1 MKHRDKNAVAL
12 AMFAIAIIGTIS
24 MTFASLT
31 PVSAAGAKMPLQTLD
46 SRAAAIMTVT
56 SGKDIG
62 ERNICE
68 LDIGGC
74 LDNGEMPDND
84 ELFVEYANRLL
95 GISPHTIRASKNLAG
110 NSLTGSARKI
120 YDYLKQ
126 EITKVANGEQTSTT
140 FSVPVTQFME
150 KLEFSKTELDVSSED
165 ISARILQVSDTDIS
179 NIYYALLYD
188 CPYELYWHN
197 KKIEIQRPKLMDHG
211 ATVSIAAD
219 DALIFYFNV
228 DTGYAAEGAVS
239 YQVNPGKINAA
250 KIAAATADEIVRQAA
265 SKTDYDK
272 LAFYCRRI
280 CDLTSYNYSAAAKED
295 SNARD
300 PWQLIYVFDQ
310 DPNTSVVCEGY
321 AKAFQ
326 YLCDKTD
333 FEDDDIYSYLVSG
346 VMSDGGIAGG
356 HMWNMV
362 HMGSDGNYFV
372 DVTNCDTGT
381 VGEGN
386 GLFLVGYTY
395 GNVKNG
401 YRIQIQSGQT
411 IAYTY
416 AQNMPEIYSAEAL
429 SLQEGRCHNWEM
441 ISAVDATCTVPGQ
454 KIFRC
459 RDCGATKSEKT
470 AAAGHAYEASFS
482 WSDNMSGCIVTLT
495 CKNNSAHQ
503 KSAEATVTS
512 EITEPSTCVSKGTA
526 IYTATVS
533 IDGQTYQEQK
543 TEKNID
549 INSDNHIGGTE
560 IRNQKK
566 ATSKAAGYTGDTYC
580 KSCNAKIAE
589 GKGVTVDG
597 NFLDKIEL
605 ADIPAVITVE
615 SDAAGTVLR
624 AQAELSQMADSCN
637 KVTLSGNLVSQ
648 VTEAAGT
655 ENVTVTMT
663 VKDTE
668 GADQYKVIADVKDL
682 AVGNKLNIYQLDQK
696 TGEYIMVNA
705 KTYTVGSS
713 GNVTVAM
720 NQNSVFQL
728 IDAEQSAKIDRAISK
743 TVKVKKASASVQKG
757 KSTRI
762 RFSSRLNM
770 ENVRKITYTSSNKEV
785 AKVSAN
791 GRIVA
796 ENTGT
801 ATIKAR
807 VTLKN
812 GNSKIVS
819 MKVKVKP

>member
-1 MKHRDKNAVAL
+1 MKRREKNAVAR
-12 AMFAIAIIGTIS
+12 AMSAIAIISAIS
-24 MTFASLT
+24 MLFASPA
-31 PVSAAGAKMPLQTLD
+31 PVSAAGTKMPLQTLD
-46 SRAAAIMTVT
+46 LQAASIMTVT

-62 ERNICE
+62 ERKICE

-84 ELFVEYANRLL
+84 ELFAEYANRLL
-95 GISPHTIRASKNLAG
+95 GISPNTVRASKNLAG

-126 EITKVANGEQTSTT
+126 EIAKAANGERTSTT

-150 KLEFSKTELDVSSED
+150 KLEFSKTELDVSSEN

-188 CPYELYWHN
+188 CPYELYWHD
-197 KKIEIQRPKLMDHG
+197 KKIEIQRPKLVDHG
-211 ATVSIAAD
+211 TTVSVAAD
-219 DALIFYFNV
+219 DAFIFYFSV
-228 DTGYAAEGAVS
+228 DAGYAAEGSAP
-239 YQVNPGKINAA
+239 YQINPGKINSA
-250 KIAAATADEIVRQAA
+250 KTAAATADEIVRLAA

-272 LAFYCRRI
+272 LAFYCQRI
-280 CDLTSYNYSAAAKED
+280 CDLTAYNYAAAANGD

-310 DPNTSVVCEGY
+310 DPNTNVVCEGY

-326 YLCDKTD
+326 FLCDKTN

-346 VMSDGGIAGG
+346 ITSDGGSVDG
-356 HMWNMV
+356 HMWNVV
-362 HMGSDGNYFV
+362 HMGSDGNYIV

-381 VGEGN
+381 VGEGF
-386 GLFLVGYTY
+386 GLFLVGYAY

-401 YRIQIQSGQT
+401 YRIQIQSGPT
-411 IAYTY
+411 ITY
-416 AQNMPEIYSAEAL
+416 IYANSMPEIYSTEAL
-429 SLQEGRCHNWEM
+429 SLQEGRCHNWEVT
-441 ISAVDATCTVPGQ
+441 AVVDATCTVPGQ

-459 RDCGATKSEKT
+459 RDCGATKAEKT

-482 WSDNMSGCIVTLT
+482 WSDNMSGCIVTLN

-543 TEKNID
+543 TEKNIE
-549 INSDNHIGGTE
+549 INPDNHTGGTE

-597 NFLDKIEL
+597 NFLEKIEL

-615 SDAAGTVLR
+615 SDAAGTALC
-624 AQAELSQMADSCN
+624 AQADLSQMADSRN

-668 GADQYKVIADVKDL
+668 GANQYKIIAEAKDL
-682 AVGNKLNIYQLDQK
+682 AVGNKLNIYQLDRK
-696 TGEYIMVNA
+696 TGEYIMVNT

-728 IDAEQSAKIDRAISK
+728 IDAEQSAKIDRAIRK

-762 RFSSRLNM
+762 RFSSRLNV

-819 MKVKVKP
+819 MKVKVKL